1 MHRLLHF
8 IALSLLLT
16 AIQGQAFSQVSFG
29 RAENISEGWKFT
41 EKDIVAASSQ
51 YFDDSSW
58 ADVDL
63 PHDWSVCHEASDAFP
78 SCMGYL
84 PCGIGTY
91 RKNLDIPEQASGRKF
106 YIYFEGV
113 YNRSTVWI
121 NGHCLGSRPNGYV
134 SFMYDLTPYLDFG
147 GKNVL
152 TVRVDHSRGADSRW
166 YTGSGIYRNVWLVE
180 SSEIHIAQWGVYAV
194 PVMEKNGKWRLDVE
208 TEVENGSDSEAE
220 VIVYNR
226 LKSPSGKI
234 VAKSKNKVAVGAGV
248 SDKVAAGLKVNRPEL
263 WSIDN
268 PALYSLET
276 VVVKDRR
283 TIDST
288 VTMTGFREFRFSAD
302 SGFFLN
308 GKNMKMKGVCL
319 HHDAGVLGAAVPE
332 VVWKERLKA
341 LKELGC
347 NAIRTT
353 HNPHAPYLYDL
364 CDELGL
370 LVLDEAFDE
379 WEFPKRKWIDGWNV
393 GTPLFEGSY
402 DFFEEWSDRDIADM
416 VRRDR
421 NHVSVFA
428 WSIGNEVDYPND
440 PYSHPSLDGGDAGFT
455 QPVFGGYKPEA
466 PDAMRLGAIA
476 SRLAGVVRKYDLSRP
491 VTAGLAGVVM
501 SNETEYPSALDITG
515 YNYTESRYVTDHQ
528 KYPERVIFGS
538 ENRHDFL
545 AWKSVTDNDHIFGQ
559 FLWTGIDYLGE
570 STPWPARGFGSG
582 LLDFASYVKPL
593 GYFRKALWSDEP
605 FVHISTYREPCTY
618 ENSWDVWNY
627 SPGDTVNVVCF
638 TNCHSAELELNGE
651 PAGEGKS
658 PDGGTGLI
666 VWKVPYSAGVLEV
679 NGFDGQGRHTAGHS
693 LRTAGCPARLDVAVS
708 EKDAAGGIY
717 IIDVRIL
724 DKDGYQVN
732 DAGNEIACSID
743 GPAVILGMES
753 GSNTDM
759 SLFDGSHRKAFRGRL
774 KAYVKRTGPGS
785 ISASFSA
792 EGMEDGIVAL
802 PDSETD
808 IVYSR

>member
-1 MHRLLHF
+1 MLM
-8 IALSLLLT
+8 

-29 RAENISEGWKFT
+29 RAENINSGWKFT
-41 EKDIVAASSQ
+41 EQDILSASSQ
-51 YFDDSSW
+51 YFDDSAW

-63 PHDWSVCHEASDAFP
+63 PHDWSVCHEASEAYP

-84 PCGIGTY
+84 PAGVGMY
-91 RKNLDIPEQASGRKF
+91 RKCLDIPETASGRKF

-147 GKNVL
+147 GKNVV

-180 SSEIHIAQWGVYAV
+180 SSDIHIAQWGVYAV

-208 TEVENGSDSEAE
+208 TEVENGSGSEAE
-220 VIVYNR
+220 IIVYNH
-226 LKSPSGKI
+226 LKSPSGET
-234 VAKSKNKVAVGAGV
+234 VAKSKKKIKVGAGT
-248 SDKVAAGLKVNRPEL
+248 SDKVTSSLKVSNPEL
-263 WSIDN
+263 WNLDN

-283 TIDST
+283 TVDST
-288 VTMTGFREFRFSAD
+288 LTKTGFREFRFSPD

-319 HHDAGVLGAAVPE
+319 HHDAGVLGAAVPK
-332 VVWKERLKA
+332 VVWKERLET

-402 DFFEEWSDRDIADM
+402 DFFEEWSGRDLADM
-416 VRRDR
+416 VKRDR
-421 NHVSVFA
+421 NHVSIFA

-440 PYSHPSLDGGDAGFT
+440 PYSHPVLDGGGDSGFT
-455 QPVFGGYKPEA
+455 QPVFGGYRPEA

-476 SRLAGVVRKYDLSRP
+476 ERLAGVVRKYDLSRP
-491 VTAGLAGVVM
+491 VTAGLAGVAM
-501 SNETEYPSALDITG
+501 SNATEYPSALDITG
-515 YNYTESRYVTDHQ
+515 YNYTESRYVTDHL

-538 ENRHDFL
+538 ENRHDFH

-582 LLDFASYVKPL
+582 LLDFASYIKPL

-605 FVHISTYREPCTY
+605 FIRISTYKEPCTP

-638 TNCHSAELELNGE
+638 TNSHSAELKLNGE
-651 PAGEGKS
+651 PAGDRKS
-658 PDGGTGLI
+658 RDSETGMI

-679 NGFDGQGRHTAGHS
+679 EGFDENGRRTAVHSIKTAGS
-693 LRTAGCPARLDVAVS
+693 PAKLDVCLS
-708 EKDAAGGIY
+708 EKDETEGIY
-717 IIDVRIL
+717 ILDVRIL
-724 DKDGYQVN
+724 DKNGLQVN
-732 DAGNEIACSID
+732 DADNNVTCSLA
-743 GPAVILGMES
+743 GPASILGMES

-759 SLFDGSHRKAFRGRL
+759 SLFDGTSRKAFKGRL
-774 KAYVKRTGPGS
+774 KVYVKRTGPGC

-792 EGMEDGIVAL
+792 AGLEDGAVAL
-802 PDSETD
+802 PDAANTH
-808 IVYSR
+808 